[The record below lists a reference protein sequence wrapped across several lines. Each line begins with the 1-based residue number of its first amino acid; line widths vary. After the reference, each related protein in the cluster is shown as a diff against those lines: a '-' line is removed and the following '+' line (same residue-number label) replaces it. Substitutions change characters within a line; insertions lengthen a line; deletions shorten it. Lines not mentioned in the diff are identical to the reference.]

1 MLVVFPGR
9 PHRRLASRTGFRY
22 LACVANEP
30 WGKHEKTN
38 RKP

>member
-1 MLVVFPGR
+1 MLIVYPGR
-9 PHRRLASRTGFRY
+9 PHRRLARRTGFRY

-30 WGKHEKTN
+30 WQTSMKTN